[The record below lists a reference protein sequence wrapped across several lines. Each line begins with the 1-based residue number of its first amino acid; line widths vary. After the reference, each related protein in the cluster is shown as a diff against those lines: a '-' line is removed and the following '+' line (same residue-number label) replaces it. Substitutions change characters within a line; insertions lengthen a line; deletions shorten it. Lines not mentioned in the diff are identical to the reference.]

1 MAINADLTKK
11 QLTLFGFFSIT
22 ASMVMAV
29 YEYPAFATSG
39 FSLLFFLL
47 FGGIFWFI
55 PVALCAA
62 EMATIPGWETGGVFT
77 WVSESLGERWGFAA
91 IFYQFFEITVGYIPM
106 LYFIN
111 GSLSYLFDWPGLNMS
126 PHLKLISILVVF
138 WILTFSQ
145 LGGTK
150 YTAKIARVGFIFGI
164 VIPAII
170 LIVLAIAYVIAGN
183 PIHMEVSWNSFFPD
197 FSNIN
202 SLVILVSF
210 ILSYM
215 GVEASASHAN
225 EMANPKKQY
234 PIAVF
239 MLVIIAIVIS
249 SAGGLS
255 IATVIPLNE
264 INLSAGVNQTFA
276 TLINHY
282 GNNLDWIVRIIAAFI
297 GLGVLA
303 EISAW
308 IVGPSRAMYVA
319 AQKGILPPMF
329 KKVNKHDVPV
339 PLVMLQGVIVT
350 IWAIVLTL
358 GGGGNNMSFMTA
370 MSLTVVIYLM
380 TYFLLFIGYLV
391 LVLKRKT
398 TDAQAGYQIP
408 GGVVFKCIVGAA
420 GFLTSLFAFIISF
433 FPPSNI
439 PGGNT
444 GEYETILTI
453 GFIVVLVLPFIIY
466 EFRDKKNATGI
477 EPTRITTANAPEHH
491 FFGHPKARGEFHIT
505 PHPDDIMDQD
515 DGAKKVNDQKEV
527 DTQKESAE
535 KKEVETKAE
544 VDKDK
549 EAEKE
554 EK

>member
-1 MAINADLTKK
+1 MATNTSTTNK
-11 QLTLFGFFSIT
+11 QLTLFGFFTIT

-29 YEYPAFATSG
+29 YEYPSFATSG

-47 FGGIFWFI
+47 FGGLFWFI

-111 GSLSYLFDWPGLNMS
+111 GSLSYVFDWPGLNVN
-126 PHLKLISILVVF
+126 PHLKLISILIVF

-150 YTAKIARVGFIFGI
+150 YTAKIARTGFIFGI

-170 LIVLAIAYVIAGN
+170 LIGLAIAYVIAGN
-183 PIHMEVSWNSFFPD
+183 PVHMDISWKSFFPD
-197 FSNIN
+197 FTNIN

-234 PIAVF
+234 PIAIL
-239 MLVIIAIVIS
+239 MLVIVAILIS

-255 IATVIPLNE
+255 IATVIPVNE

-276 TLINHY
+276 ILINHY
-282 GNNLDWIVRIIAAFI
+282 GSHLDWIVRIIAAFI

-303 EISAW
+303 EVSAW

-319 AQKGILPPMF
+319 AQKGILPPVF
-329 KKVNKHDVPV
+329 KKVNKNDVPV
-339 PLVMLQGVIVT
+339 PLVMFQGVIVT

-380 TYFLLFIGYLV
+380 TYFLLFIGYLT

-398 TDAQAGYQIP
+398 TDAAAGYQIP
-408 GGVVFKCIVGAA
+408 GGVVFKCIVGAI
-420 GFLTSLFAFIISF
+420 GLLTSLFAFIISF
-433 FPPSNI
+433 FPPDNI

-444 GEYETILTI
+444 GEYETILTV

-466 EFRDKKNATGI
+466 EFRDKRNAVTI
-477 EPTRITTANAPEHH
+477 DPTRITTENAPEHH

-505 PHPDDIMDQD
+505 PHPDDVMNQD
-515 DGAKKVNDQKEV
+515 V
-527 DTQKESAE
+527 DP
-535 KKEVETKAE
+535 KKEVETKPE
-544 VDKDK
+544 SN
-549 EAEKE
+549 EEKE
-554 EK
+554 QK

>member
-1 MAINADLTKK
+1 MATNTSTTNK
-11 QLTLFGFFSIT
+11 QLTLFGFFTIT

-29 YEYPAFATSG
+29 YEYPSFATSG

-47 FGGIFWFI
+47 FGGLFWFI

-62 EMATIPGWETGGVFT
+62 EMATIPGWQTGGVFT

-111 GSLSYLFDWPGLNMS
+111 GSLSYLFDWPGLNVN
-126 PHLKLISILVVF
+126 PHLKLVSILIVF

-150 YTAKIARVGFIFGI
+150 YTAKIARIGFIFGI

-170 LIVLAIAYVIAGN
+170 LIGLAGAYVVAGN
-183 PIHMEVSWNSFFPD
+183 PVHMEVSWNSFFPD
-197 FSNIN
+197 FTNVN

-234 PIAVF
+234 PIAIL

-255 IATVIPLNE
+255 IATVIPVNE

-282 GNNLDWIVRIIAAFI
+282 GSHLDWIVRIIAAFI

-303 EISAW
+303 EVSAW

-319 AQKGILPPMF
+319 AQKGILPPVF
-329 KKVNKHDVPV
+329 KKVNKNDVPV
-339 PLVMLQGVIVT
+339 PLVMFQGVIVT

-380 TYFLLFIGYLV
+380 TYFLLFIGYLT

-408 GGVVFKCIVGAA
+408 GGVVFKCIVGAV

-433 FPPSNI
+433 FPPDNI

-453 GFIVVLVLPFIIY
+453 GFVVVLVLPFIIY
-466 EFRDKKNATGI
+466 EFRDKRNAVAI
-477 EPTRITTANAPEHH
+477 DPTRITTENAPEHH

-505 PHPDDIMDQD
+505 PHPDDVMQQD
-515 DGAKKVNDQKEV
+515 EDP
-527 DTQKESAE
+527 
-535 KKEVETKAE
+535 KKEIETKPE
-544 VDKDK
+544 SN
-549 EAEKE
+549 EEKE
-554 EK
+554 QK

>member
-1 MAINADLTKK
+1 MDTKSSTPAK
-11 QLTLFGFFSIT
+11 QLTLFGFFTIT

-29 YEYPAFATSG
+29 YEYPSFATSG

-47 FGGIFWFI
+47 FGGLFWFI

-106 LYFIN
+106 LYFVN
-111 GSLSYLFDWPGLNMS
+111 GSLSYLFDWPGLNVN
-126 PHLKLISILVVF
+126 PHLKLISILIVF
-138 WILTFSQ
+138 WLLTFSQ

-150 YTAKIARVGFIFGI
+150 YTAKIARTGFIFGI

-170 LIVLAIAYVIAGN
+170 LIGLAVAYVVAGN
-183 PIHMEVSWNSFFPD
+183 PVHMEVSWNSFFPD
-197 FSNIN
+197 FTNIN

-234 PIAVF
+234 PIAIF

-255 IATVIPLNE
+255 IATVIPVNE

-282 GNNLDWIVRIIAAFI
+282 GSGLDWIVRIIAAFI

-319 AQKGILPPMF
+319 AQKGILPPVF

-339 PLVMLQGVIVT
+339 PLVMFQGVVVT

-358 GGGGNNMSFMTA
+358 GGGGNNMSFMTS

-380 TYFLLFIGYLV
+380 TYFLLFIGYIT

-398 TDAQAGYQIP
+398 TDAQAAYQIP
-408 GGVVFKCIVGAA
+408 GGVVVKCVVGAI
-420 GFLTSLFAFIISF
+420 GFLASLFAFIVSF
-433 FPPSNI
+433 FPPDNI
-439 PGGNT
+439 PGGHT
-444 GEYETILTI
+444 GEYETILTV
-453 GFIVVLVLPFIIY
+453 GFIVVLILPFIIY
-466 EFRDKKNATGI
+466 EFRDKKNAVAI
-477 EPTRITTANAPEHH
+477 DPTRITTENAPEHH

-505 PHPDDIMDQD
+505 PHPDDVMQQD
-515 DGAKKVNDQKEV
+515 DEPKKVDDSK
-527 DTQKESAE
+527 A
-535 KKEVETKAE
+535 VE
-544 VDKDK
+544 DKTEASEDK
-549 EAEKE
+549 EQK
-554 EK
+554 

>member
-1 MAINADLTKK
+1 MDANTSATKK
-11 QLTLFGFFSIT
+11 QLTLFGFFTIT

-29 YEYPAFATSG
+29 YEYPSFATSG

-47 FGGIFWFI
+47 FGGLFWFI

-62 EMATIPGWETGGVFT
+62 EMATIPGWETGGVLT
-77 WVSESLGERWGFAA
+77 WVSNSLGERWGFAA
-91 IFYQFFEITVGYIPM
+91 VFYQFFQITVGYITM

-111 GSLSYLFDWPGLNMS
+111 GSISYVLDWPALNVN
-126 PHLKLISILVVF
+126 PHLKLISILIVF
-138 WILTFSQ
+138 WLLTFSQ

-150 YTAKIARVGFIFGI
+150 YTAKIARTGFIFGI
-164 VIPAII
+164 VIPAIV
-170 LIVLAIAYVIAGN
+170 LIGLALAYIIGGN
-183 PIHMEVSWNSFFPD
+183 PIHMEVSWDAFFPD
-197 FSNIN
+197 FTKVN

-225 EMANPKKQY
+225 EMENPKKQY
-234 PIAVF
+234 PFAIF
-239 MLVIIAIVIS
+239 ILVIVAIMIS

-264 INLSAGVNQTFA
+264 LNLSSGVNQTFDILV
-276 TLINHY
+276 THY
-282 GNNLDWIVRIIAAFI
+282 GSNLHWIVRIIAAFI
-297 GLGVLA
+297 ALGVLG
-303 EISAW
+303 EVSAW

-319 AQKGILPPMF
+319 AQRGILPPIF

-339 PLVMLQGVIVT
+339 PLVMFQGVVVT
-350 IWAIVLTL
+350 IWAIVLTI

-380 TYFLLFIGYLV
+380 TYFLLFIGYLT
-391 LVLKRKT
+391 LVLKRKP

-408 GGVVFKCIVGAA
+408 GGVVFKCIVGAI
-420 GFLTSLFAFIISF
+420 GFLTSLLAFVISF
-433 FPPSNI
+433 FPPDNI

-466 EFRDKKNATGI
+466 EFRDKKNAVAI
-477 EPTRITTANAPEHH
+477 EPTRITVDNAPEHH

-505 PHPDDIMDQD
+505 PHPDDVMQQD
-515 DGAKKVNDQKEV
+515 DEPKKVDDAKQ
-527 DTQKESAE
+527 
-535 KKEVETKAE
+535 VENKTDSNE
-544 VDKDK
+544 
-549 EAEKE
+549 EKE
-554 EK
+554 QK

>member
-1 MAINADLTKK
+1 MATNTSTTNK
-11 QLTLFGFFSIT
+11 QLTLFGFFTIT

-29 YEYPAFATSG
+29 YEYPSFATSG

-47 FGGIFWFI
+47 FGGLFWFI

-111 GSLSYLFDWPGLNMS
+111 GSLSYLFDWPGLNVN
-126 PHLKLISILVVF
+126 PHLKLISILIVF

-150 YTAKIARVGFIFGI
+150 YTAKIARIGFIFGI

-170 LIVLAIAYVIAGN
+170 LIGLAIAYVVAGN
-183 PIHMEVSWNSFFPD
+183 PVHMEVSWNSFFPD
-197 FSNIN
+197 FTNVN

-210 ILSYM
+210 ILSHM

-255 IATVIPLNE
+255 IATVIPVNE

-276 TLINHY
+276 ILINHY
-282 GNNLDWIVRIIAAFI
+282 GSHLDWIVRIIAAFI

-303 EISAW
+303 EVSAW

-319 AQKGILPPMF
+319 AQKGILPPVF
-329 KKVNKHDVPV
+329 KKVNKNDVPV
-339 PLVMLQGVIVT
+339 PLVMFQGVIVT

-358 GGGGNNMSFMTA
+358 GGGG
-370 MSLTVVIYLM
+370 
-380 TYFLLFIGYLV
+380 
-391 LVLKRKT
+391 
-398 TDAQAGYQIP
+398 
-408 GGVVFKCIVGAA
+408 
-420 GFLTSLFAFIISF
+420 
-433 FPPSNI
+433 
-439 PGGNT
+439 
-444 GEYETILTI
+444 
-453 GFIVVLVLPFIIY
+453 
-466 EFRDKKNATGI
+466 
-477 EPTRITTANAPEHH
+477 
-491 FFGHPKARGEFHIT
+491 
-505 PHPDDIMDQD
+505 
-515 DGAKKVNDQKEV
+515 
-527 DTQKESAE
+527 
-535 KKEVETKAE
+535 
-544 VDKDK
+544 
-549 EAEKE
+549 
-554 EK
+554 

>member
-1 MAINADLTKK
+1 MEGNTSK
-11 QLTLFGFFSIT
+11 QLTLFGFFTIT

-29 YEYPAFATSG
+29 YEYPSFATSG

-47 FGGIFWFI
+47 FGGFFWFI

-111 GSLSYLFDWPGLNMS
+111 GSLSYLFDWPGLNVN
-126 PHLKLISILVVF
+126 PHLKLVSILLVF
-138 WILTFSQ
+138 WVLTFSQ

-170 LIVLAIAYVIAGN
+170 LIVLAIAYVVAGN
-183 PIHMEVSWNSFFPD
+183 KVHMEVSWNSFFPD
-197 FSNIN
+197 FTNIN

-234 PIAVF
+234 PIAIL

-255 IATVIPLNE
+255 IATVIPASE

-282 GNNLDWIVRIIAAFI
+282 GSGLDWIVRIIAAFI

-303 EISAW
+303 EVSAW

-319 AQKGILPPMF
+319 AQRGILPPVF

-339 PLVMLQGVIVT
+339 PLVMFQGIIVT
-350 IWAIVLTL
+350 IWAIILTL

-380 TYFLLFIGYLV
+380 TYFLMFIGYLV
-391 LVLKRKT
+391 LVLKRKS
-398 TDAQAGYQIP
+398 TDSQAGYQIP
-408 GGVVFKCIVGAA
+408 GGVVVKCVVGAI
-420 GFLTSLFAFIISF
+420 GFLVSVFAFVISF

-439 PGGNT
+439 PGGST
-444 GEYETILTI
+444 GEYETILTV
-453 GFIVVLVLPFIIY
+453 GFIVVLILPFIIY
-466 EFRDKKNATGI
+466 EFRDKKNASGI
-477 EPTRITTANAPEHH
+477 APTRITTENAPEHH
-491 FFGHPKARGEFHIT
+491 FFIHPKARGEFHIN
-505 PHPDDIMDQD
+505 PHPNDVMDQD
-515 DGAKKVNDQKEV
+515 ETPKQK
-527 DTQKESAE
+527 DESIVE
-535 KKEVETKAE
+535 DKKEDSESK
-544 VDKDK
+544 
-549 EAEKE
+549 
-554 EK
+554 

>member
-1 MAINADLTKK
+1 MATNTSTTNK
-11 QLTLFGFFSIT
+11 QLTLFGFFTIT

-29 YEYPAFATSG
+29 YEYPSFATSG

-47 FGGIFWFI
+47 FGGLFWFI

-111 GSLSYLFDWPGLNMS
+111 GSLSYLFDWPGLNVN
-126 PHLKLISILVVF
+126 PHLKLVSILIVF

-150 YTAKIARVGFIFGI
+150 YTAKIARIGFIFGI

-170 LIVLAIAYVIAGN
+170 LIGLAGAYVVAGN
-183 PIHMEVSWNSFFPD
+183 PVHMEVSWNSFFPD
-197 FSNIN
+197 FTNVN

-255 IATVIPLNE
+255 IATVIPVNE

-282 GNNLDWIVRIIAAFI
+282 GSHLDWIVRIIAAFI

-303 EISAW
+303 EVSAW

-319 AQKGILPPMF
+319 AQKGILPPVF
-329 KKVNKHDVPV
+329 KKVNKNDVPV
-339 PLVMLQGVIVT
+339 PLVMFQGVIVT

-380 TYFLLFIGYLV
+380 TYFLLFIGYLT

-408 GGVVFKCIVGAA
+408 GGVVFKCIVGAV
-420 GFLTSLFAFIISF
+420 GLLTSLFAFIISF
-433 FPPSNI
+433 FPPDNI

-453 GFIVVLVLPFIIY
+453 GFVVVLVLPFIIY
-466 EFRDKKNATGI
+466 EFRDKRNAVAI
-477 EPTRITTANAPEHH
+477 DPTRITTENAPEHH

-505 PHPDDIMDQD
+505 PHPDDVMQQD
-515 DGAKKVNDQKEV
+515 EEPKKVDDQKQVE
-527 DTQKESAE
+527 E
-535 KKEVETKAE
+535 KKEVETKPE
-544 VDKDK
+544 SN
-549 EAEKE
+549 EEKE
-554 EK
+554 QK